1 MASDI
6 GACLPLLPGR
16 PGATGL
22 TTSERGCGRCFRG
35 RYASTLLPARAA
47 CCQEP
52 PEVTWPEPEVE
63 DGADDWLRPELLL
76 PELLVP
82 VPELALELPD
92 AVLLLAAAF
101 GEVPDAPLEPDVPD
115 LTELREVL
123 ELA

>member
-1 MASDI
+1 
-6 GACLPLLPGR
+6 
-16 PGATGL
+16 
-22 TTSERGCGRCFRG
+22 
-35 RYASTLLPARAA
+35 
-47 CCQEP
+47 
-52 PEVTWPEPEVE
+52 VTWPEPEVE